1 MRVRVWGCRGSLA
14 TPGREAAA
22 YGGNTSCVEVRTAS
36 GRLIVLDGGTG
47 IRSLGLTVEPEMT
60 EIDIL
65 LTHMHLDHVEGLGF
79 FAPFFDPARTIRFW
93 GPRPGEL
100 TLADQ
105 VALYLSPPFFPRKF
119 GTFGSTIEF
128 NEVWEDS
135 WSLDGLTITSEPV
148 EHPGPTVGYRLE
160 ENGKSLAYIPDN
172 EVGLRPEAGAEN
184 AHGVDVLFHDAQYT
198 REEYDARVGWGHSA
212 RDDFAA
218 YVGRARP
225 GRSLMF
231 HHDPSHGSADLERML
246 AAAQGHSVDVPV
258 ELASEGMDFTLGAG
272 VD

>member
-14 TPGREAAA
+14 TPGRDAAG

-47 IRSLGLTVEPEMT
+47 IRLLGLTVEPDVT

-100 TLADQ
+100 SLADQ

-119 GTFGSTIEF
+119 GTFGSKVEF
-128 NEVWEDS
+128 HEVWSDT
-135 WSLDGLTITSEPV
+135 WSLDGVRISSAPV

-160 ENGKSLAYIPDN
+160 ENGRVLAYIPDN
-172 EVGLRPEAGAEN
+172 ELGLKPEAGAEL
-184 AHGVDVLFHDAQYT
+184 AAGADVLFHDAQYT

-212 RDDFAA
+212 IDDFAA
-218 YVGRARP
+218 YVERAKPGRA
-225 GRSLMF
+225 LMF
-231 HHDPSHGSADLERML
+231 HHDPTHGSADLERML
-246 AAAQGHSVDVPV
+246 SAAQGHSNGVPV
-258 ELASEGMDFTLGAG
+258 ELASEAMDFTVGAE